1 VFKVAIL
8 IMVISV
14 AVAADALSSG
24 LETSSFILSS
34 DTSSSTLVQF
44 SFTENQGL
52 YTLNQASGSLNNQAN
67 LLLFSLTGGAVELE
81 AFLRQQR
88 DRSTASIL
96 NSQSRDSIIGS
107 FSGSQGI
114 FMVNQS
120 SGNLNDQSNFMFC
133 SIGGVLLLSERELER
148 ESPRLPRGQVAE
160 GGGMREDI
168 IADSFVG
175 ASGVG
180 ILSQSSGNNNSICNR
195 LGISLRQEV
204 R

>member
-1 VFKVAIL
+1 VLKAAILTMVILVAIAGDIL
-8 IMVISV
+8 SGNLEGPSFPVLSDTYSSTSV
-14 AVAADALSSG
+14 Y
-24 LETSSFILSS
+24 SSFI
-34 DTSSSTLVQF
+34 
-44 SFTENQGL
+44 ENQGL

-88 DRSTASIL
+88 DRLGASIL

-107 FSGSQGI
+107 FSGSQGV

-120 SGNLNDQSNFMFC
+120 SGNLNDQSNLMFC
-133 SIGGVLLLSERELER
+133 SIGGVLLLSEGELER
-148 ESPRLPRGQVAE
+148 EGPTLPPGQVVE
-160 GGGMREDI
+160 GGRIREDI
-168 IADSFVG
+168 IADSFIG

-195 LGISLRQEV
+195 LGISFRQEV